1 MQRGPKPLTRRG
13 FMKGAISVG
22 ALTILPERVWAG
34 PSPNGKLNIA
44 VIGVGRQ
51 GSDNARALSQ
61 TDNIIALCD
70 CHESW
75 HKKAIRR
82 HKVLHGVKLWKDY
95 RRMFDRIGEEI
106 DAVCVAT
113 PEHSHYAISMYAIRR
128 GKHVYCQK
136 PLCHTVNEV
145 RLLTEESKKH
155 KEVVTQMGHQGHSTR
170 SSANIR
176 DWAQDGAVGEIREVV
191 AYSTKNY
198 WTSKPLAPN
207 STCPPDLDWSLYLN
221 RAGHIPFSSSYLNR
235 EWIRYN
241 HFSGAVGDM
250 GAHILDPGYYGL
262 DLKVPSSVRADV
274 KIPAAPYSLPR
285 SGIITW
291 EFPARGKMPPV
302 TMKFYLGTEGLKYPF
317 PKHLEKGRRQITSGS
332 VLVGE
337 NASIMAGSHSQGGRI
352 IPEAR
357 MKEVGRASGKA
368 FRCKGK
374 NHFHNFTLACKGEDT
389 AMSPFEYAGP
399 LSEIIVLGDVALMH
413 PKRTLLWDSKNM
425 KITNDEAA
433 DKSLFMRRLNPRD
446 GMGWI

>member
-1 MQRGPKPLTRRG
+1 MKRRD
-13 FMKGAISVG
+13 FVRAALGAT
-22 ALTILPERVWAG
+22 ALGTAPFNIVKAG
-34 PSPNGKLNIA
+34 PSPNSKLNIA
-44 VIGVGRQ
+44 AIGVGRQ
-51 GSDNARALSQ
+51 GSDNARTLSRH
-61 TDNIIALCD
+61 DNIIALCD
-70 CHESW
+70 VHESW
-75 HKKAIRR
+75 HKRAIGR
-82 HKVLHGVKLWKDY
+82 HKVLHKVKLWKDY
-95 RRMFDRIGEEI
+95 RVMFDKIGKEI

-145 RLLTEESKKH
+145 RLLAEESKKH
-155 KEVVTQMGHQGHSTR
+155 KVVTQMGHQGHSSR

-198 WTSKPLAPN
+198 WTAKPLARN
-207 STCPPDLDWSLYLN
+207 CKVPPDLDWSLYLN
-221 RAGHIPFSSSYLNR
+221 RAGEIPFSASYMNR

-262 DLKVPSSVRADV
+262 DLRVPLSVRADV
-274 KIPAAPYSLPR
+274 KKPAVPYSLPR
-285 SGIITW
+285 SGVITW
-291 EFPARGKMPPV
+291 KFAARGKMPPV

-317 PKHLEKGRRQITSGS
+317 PKHLEKGRRRITSGS

-357 MKEVGRASGKA
+357 MREVGKPSGKA
-368 FRCKGK
+368 FRCKGRD
-374 NHFHNFTLACKGEDT
+374 HFANFTLACKGEDT

-413 PKRTLLWDSKNM
+413 PNRTLLWDSKNM
-425 KITNDEAA
+425 KITNDAAA
-433 DKSLFMRRLNPRD
+433 DRSLFMRRLNPRD
-446 GMGWI
+446 DMNWC